1 MSQSRRHSGG
11 SSGQGRKRGEHR
23 QSTGH
28 PFLPP
33 ELLQFLGRHSYS
45 LLVKGEAATG
55 KTILALSILKAVNTT
70 NNYLYLSTRVS
81 PSQLFENHPWLSDF
95 VARGA
100 SEGEGA
106 DIGGQQH
113 EEEEEEQVGGGRRR
127 KGPAAGRR
135 AEGTRGGGEEG
146 VGGTGGGEEA
156 APLPEPDR
164 FVDARLDEP
173 VPFFERIT
181 NELMDARSPTIVVD
195 AWDPIGIMMGDD
207 ASLSNAKVL
216 QTWRERADAKI
227 VVLIEDS
234 SDSKFDSL
242 FDGVVS
248 LDKYYDDGRIIRM
261 IQLSKLS
268 GVKINRPSC
277 IFTLDGGIF
286 QSFTPGNPLD
296 FDQKGSA
303 GWSWE
308 RRARS
313 TGYRELDGIL
323 DGSLPLGTIV
333 NLELSPAVNSGT
345 ALLFLSGIVGR
356 PASDSRALL
365 FKPFE
370 GIGVD
375 RASNALGELTPI
387 QGTARHSDIEA
398 DGWDTLKS
406 QVMKHK
412 MEQKGKKIVA
422 LVGADFL
429 ARVGEEEDDREHLFE
444 FMKSKIDLSII
455 VSRSEASLENAASV
469 SDIALKLAEIDGTP
483 VLQPQIP
490 WTEYFAISIRS
501 SSRHAK
507 VSIVPIV

>member
-1 MSQSRRHSGG
+1 MSQLRSGG
-11 SSGQGRKRGEHR
+11 GGRGRKRGQAPTVR
-23 QSTGH
+23 

-33 ELLQFLGRHSYS
+33 ELLRFLGRHSYS

-55 KTILALSILKAVNTT
+55 KTILALSILRAVDTG

-81 PSQLFENHPWLSDF
+81 PSQLFENHPWLTDF
-95 VARGA
+95 AA
-100 SEGEGA
+100 SGT
-106 DIGGQQH
+106 
-113 EEEEEEQVGGGRRR
+113 VGGGSRRD
-127 KGPAAGRR
+127 GESG
-135 AEGTRGGGEEG
+135 GGRGGEREK
-146 VGGTGGGEEA
+146 GGGGGDGAGPSQLE
-156 APLPEPDR
+156 PER

-227 VVLIEDS
+227 VVLMEDS

-277 IFTLDGGIF
+277 IFTLDGGVF

-296 FDQKGSA
+296 FDRKSSA

-308 RRARS
+308 RRARR
-313 TGYRELDGIL
+313 TGYRALDAIL
-323 DGSLPLGTIV
+323 DGSLPPGTII

-345 ALLFLSGIVGR
+345 ALLFLSGILDGLDSR
-356 PASDSRALL
+356 SRALL

-370 GIGVD
+370 GIGVE
-375 RASNALGELTPI
+375 RASNALGELVPI
-387 QGTARHSDIEA
+387 QSGSRRNDDGA
-398 DGWDTLKS
+398 DGWDSLKS
-406 QVMKHK
+406 QV
-412 MEQKGKKIVA
+412 QKQKADQQERKIVT
-422 LVGADFL
+422 LIGAEFL
-429 ARVGEEEDDREHLFE
+429 SRAGGDDDRERLFE
-444 FMKSKIDLSII
+444 FMKSRIDLSIV
-455 VSRSEASLENAASV
+455 VSRSETTFENAASV

-483 VLQPQIP
+483 VVQPQIP
-490 WTEYFAISIRS
+490 WTEYFAISIRVS
-501 SSRHAK
+501 NKRPK

>member
-1 MSQSRRHSGG
+1 MSQPRG
-11 SSGQGRKRGEHR
+11 SSGGGGRKRG
-23 QSTGH
+23 QAPTAH
-28 PFLPP
+28 PYLPP
-33 ELLQFLGRHSYS
+33 ELLRFLGRHSYS

-55 KTILALSILKAVNTT
+55 KTILALSILRAVDTG

-81 PSQLFENHPWLSDF
+81 PAQLFENHPWLTGF
-95 VARGA
+95 VAAGTA
-100 SEGEGA
+100 E
-106 DIGGQQH
+106 
-113 EEEEEEQVGGGRRR
+113 GGRRR
-127 KGPAAGRR
+127 GGGDN
-135 AEGTRGGGEEG
+135 ERGGRGEREK
-146 VGGTGGGEEA
+146 GGGVDSGA
-156 APLPEPDR
+156 GALQPEPER
-164 FVDARLDEP
+164 FVDSRLDEP

-277 IFTLDGGIF
+277 IFTLDGGVF

-308 RRARS
+308 RRARK
-313 TGYRELDGIL
+313 TGYRELDAIL
-323 DGSLPLGTIV
+323 NGSLPPGTII

-345 ALLFLSGIVGR
+345 ALLFLSGILDGLDSR
-356 PASDSRALL
+356 SRALL

-370 GIGVD
+370 GIGVE
-375 RASNALGELTPI
+375 RASNALGELVPI
-387 QGTARHSDIEA
+387 QSGPHRSDDEV
-398 DGWDTLKS
+398 DGWDSLKS
-406 QVMKHK
+406 QV
-412 MEQKGKKIVA
+412 QKQRADQQDKKVVT
-422 LVGADFL
+422 LVGAEFL
-429 ARVGEEEDDREHLFE
+429 SRVGGDDDRERLFE
-444 FMKSKIDLSII
+444 FMKSRIDLSIV
-455 VSRSEASLENAASV
+455 VSRSETAFENAASV

-483 VLQPQIP
+483 VVQPQIP
-490 WTEYFAISIRS
+490 WTEYFAISIRAS
-501 SSRHAK
+501 NKRPR